1 MRYWLG
7 VTDNRWYQFV
17 SAGRFSE
24 VNFWQPSAKPPF
36 SSEVPEGT
44 PFLFKLKSPNHHIA
58 GGGYFVRHIRLPLIT
73 AWEVF
78 GEQNGANSLSEF
90 HRLIATNRTS
100 SATTDAEIGCTVVT
114 DVFFLPQTR
123 WIPVADRFAR
133 SIMVGKFY
141 NTADSSLS
149 QELWEEVQAARDA
162 AGVAELSP
170 LEQPRYGRSFLAKAR
185 LGQGSFRTLV
195 IDAYHRRCAVTGENT
210 LPALEA
216 AHIRPYAEQGPH
228 EVGNGL
234 LLRSDFHKLF
244 DAGLVTVEPDHKIH
258 ISGRIRDQYFN
269 GKAYYRLH
277 GQHLATLPRDQQDHP
292 NAEFLRWH
300 NNERF
305 VA

>member
-17 SAGRFSE
+17 SGGRFSE

-36 SSEVPEGT
+36 SPEIPAGT
-44 PFLFKLKSPNHHIA
+44 PFLFKLKSPNHHVA
-58 GGGYFVRHIRLPLIT
+58 GGGHFVRHIRLPLIT

-78 GEQNGANSLSEF
+78 GQQNGADSLEDF
-90 HRLIATNRTS
+90 YRLITANRTNV
-100 SATTDAEIGCTVVT
+100 AARDTEIGCTVVT
-114 DVFFLPQTR
+114 DVFYLPQTR
-123 WIPVADRFAR
+123 WVSVGDRFAR

-141 NTADSSLS
+141 NTTESSLS
-149 QELWEEVQAARDA
+149 QELWDEIQAARQMA
-162 AGVAELSP
+162 RVAEHSHP
-170 LEQPRYGRSFLAKAR
+170 EPPRYGRSFLAKAR
-185 LGQGSFRTLV
+185 LGQGSFRALV
-195 IDAYHRRCAVTGENT
+195 IDAYRRRCAITGENT

-228 EVGNGL
+228 DISNGL

-244 DAGLVTVEPDHKIH
+244 DAGLVTIEPDHTIR
-258 ISGRIRDQYFN
+258 ISGRIQDQYFN

-277 GQHLATLPRDQQDHP
+277 GKQLAGLPLDQEDHP